1 MLIRG
6 TTASVSRVRPNRSGH
21 RSHRQVAPL
30 NVTTSTVSLNVHD
43 VAASS
48 AFLRTHFGFAERMA
62 ADGFASLGRDDAA
75 LDIVL
80 LRRGSGILPE
90 EQRDQHAAGLI
101 IALTVADLAAEDERL
116 RGEGSNITMPLRE
129 EPWGERLLGV
139 TDPDGVV
146 IQLVEWVT
154 PAGARAGRDGQ
165 RRPPHGCTTR
175 PAVRPRSSTPRGRR
189 GCGRPRRLRRGSSRP
204 SRRDSG
210 HVPVPYAW
218 SSAGAGA
225 CLTRGKESRGASPS
239 RR

>member
-1 MLIRG
+1 M
-6 TTASVSRVRPNRSGH
+6 
-21 RSHRQVAPL
+21 
-30 NVTTSTVSLNVHD
+30 NVTTSTASLNVDD

-116 RGEGSNITMPLRE
+116 PGEDANITMPLRE
-129 EPWGERLLGV
+129 EPWGERLLRV
-139 TDPDGVV
+139 TDPNGAV

-154 PAGARAGRDGQ
+154 PAGARTGRDGQ
-165 RRPPHGCTTR
+165 RRPRTCCTTR
-175 PAVRPRSSTPRGRR
+175 PPPYVPVPALPRGRR